1 MLTVMCSETI
11 IIRLIQ
17 HYISHLLPYIK
28 NQVAAVIR
36 IFSLYRW
43 EHVIENWGLRT
54 AAQNEATFKQLIE
67 VVGENIAHH
76 AGVMA
81 GPERRIRKPVVD

>member
-1 MLTVMCSETI
+1 M
-11 IIRLIQ
+11 
-17 HYISHLLPYIK
+17 IK
-28 NQVAAVIR
+28 
-36 IFSLYRW
+36 
-43 EHVIENWGLRT
+43 NWGLRI

-81 GPERRIRKPVVD
+81 GPERRVRKPVVD